1 MYCCF
6 MLQLDYI
13 ASCVYIISSSTPLCN
28 VYRNP
33 KRIGMVENRYITTST
48 PIRTSSRKSEN
59 IKRLSIMVHEMRA
72 VVPKVR

>member
-1 MYCCF
+1 

-48 PIRTSSRKSEN
+48 PIRTSSEVREYQE
-59 IKRLSIMVHEMRA
+59 IIDHGRVHEMRA